1 MRTQLCRWLI
11 LLGIMAAATV
21 AHAQQRMVAQLVAE
35 QTSPAPGT
43 TTGLAIDLQPATGW
57 HGYWLNPG
65 DAGTKPQIDWTL
77 PNGVTIAALRYPVP
91 QTLLISGLMN
101 HVYEQD
107 YALLTRLTLSP
118 DIAPGTILPIRAH
131 ARWLVCSDTL
141 CVPEQADLALD
152 LTASQSGTA
161 TSNDPRFDGWRAK
174 LPRPLG
180 AQARF
185 EVKGDL
191 VRIAIPYPATTK
203 VTAPHFFA
211 LTTDLIDY
219 AKPQHFGRHQDQL
232 IVELPKAGFF
242 TPQNALHGL
251 LAIGPDQGLEIE
263 AIPGVVPAITTEET
277 VKAMPTTARI
287 AAALGLDQPTINSG
301 PAPHIAPSPFSL
313 WLALGGA
320 ILGGLLLNL
329 MPCVFPIL
337 SLKAMSLIRA
347 GANKH
352 EAQREGLAYL
362 AGAVIGTTALGGL
375 LLLLRATGE
384 QAGWAFQ
391 LQYPTTILVLYA
403 LMALLTA
410 NLAGWVRL
418 PAIVTGQKLTQREGA
433 WGALFTGMLAAFVA
447 TPCTGPF
454 LGAALG
460 AALVLPSIAALGIF
474 AGLGLGIA
482 LPFVAIGFIPALR
495 TRLPK
500 PGGWMERVKHW
511 LALPMALTALAL
523 LWLLWRQAALPGL
536 AAASAMTLL
545 GAIFI
550 WRRQGYIGLTA
561 LALGFAASF
570 TLGLALP
577 TKTGTDNATIDQ
589 QDAVPFNEAA
599 LATLR
604 QSNTPVF
611 LYFTADWCITCKVN
625 EAAAIDRADVR
636 AAFKAKGIKVM
647 IGDWTRGDPA
657 ITRFLE
663 SQGRS
668 GVPLYLYYPAK
679 GATPQTLPQ
688 LLTPDMLLALE

>member
-11 LLGIMAAATV
+11 LLGIMAAATL
-21 AHAQQRMVAQLVAE
+21 AHAQQRLSSRLVAE
-35 QTSPAPGT
+35 QASPAPGT
-43 TTGLAIDLQPATGW
+43 TISLAIDLQPVTGW

-77 PNGVTIAALRYPVP
+77 PKGVTLAVLRYPVP

-101 HVYEQD
+101 HVYEQE
-107 YALLTRLTLSP
+107 YALLTQATLSP

-152 LTASQSGTA
+152 LTIGHSGAA
-161 TSNDPRFDGWRAK
+161 TPNDPRFDGWRAK

-191 VRIAIPYPATTK
+191 VRIAIPYPATAK
-203 VTAPHFFA
+203 IAAPHFFA

-219 AKPQHFGRHQDQL
+219 AKPQHFGRHQDHL

-242 TPQNALHGL
+242 TPQDKLHGL
-251 LAIGPDQGLEIE
+251 LAIGPDQGLDIE
-263 AIPGVVPAITTEET
+263 AVPGPVPAITIVEPVNAAT
-277 VKAMPTTARI
+277 PIARI
-287 AAALGLDQPTINSG
+287 VAALGVDQNAMATIQA
-301 PAPHIAPSPFSL
+301 PAKIAPNPLSL

-347 GANKH
+347 GASKS

-403 LMALLTA
+403 LMAVLTA

-418 PAIVTGQKLTQREGA
+418 PAIVTGQKLTQGEGRKGRIVHRHA
-433 WGALFTGMLAAFVA
+433 RRLCRHALHRPVPRRSLGRS
-447 TPCTGPF
+447 TGPAQHRGTGHF
-454 LGAALG
+454 T
-460 AALVLPSIAALGIF
+460 LVLASVSRCHLWPSASSRRSAPACPSPAA
-474 AGLGLGIA
+474 
-482 LPFVAIGFIPALR
+482 
-495 TRLPK
+495 
-500 PGGWMERVKHW
+500 GW
-511 LALPMALTALAL
+511 
-523 LWLLWRQAALPGL
+523 
-536 AAASAMTLL
+536 
-545 GAIFI
+545 
-550 WRRQGYIGLTA
+550 
-561 LALGFAASF
+561 
-570 TLGLALP
+570 
-577 TKTGTDNATIDQ
+577 
-589 QDAVPFNEAA
+589 
-599 LATLR
+599 
-604 QSNTPVF
+604 
-611 LYFTADWCITCKVN
+611 
-625 EAAAIDRADVR
+625 
-636 AAFKAKGIKVM
+636 
-647 IGDWTRGDPA
+647 
-657 ITRFLE
+657 
-663 SQGRS
+663 S
-668 GVPLYLYYPAK
+668 G
-679 GATPQTLPQ
+679 
-688 LLTPDMLLALE
+688 